1 MRMKSSRSLALLSFV
16 VAAAC
21 ARHSGEIAGLNLGGI
36 PLFETRLEIATDS
49 ATHADYRI
57 ADFDGNGVLDMAVI
71 SLTGELRVLLGNG
84 TGFNEVQATQVG
96 GIPAWISGGDFDN
109 DGDQDLVI
117 VRSDADLSQVWLN
130 NGSGTFEQ
138 GQAIEVGRDAL
149 SAVVGDFDDDGQLD
163 IAISRPVAPEIFVT
177 FGNGDGT
184 FTSDTQLSLPGGGS
198 ALTLTAGDV
207 TRDGVD
213 DLLVSDPAT
222 NRVLVYDGL
231 PSDGFGSSFVELAV
245 GGTPGA
251 CSIGD
256 LSGDGLPDIVVSAF
270 SANKYVVITE
280 IFGPIAKGVQQQGP
294 FVNEAEYASFDIPV
308 AGRPSLSTIA
318 DVTGDGL
325 VDLVGCLA
333 FQNSMVVAP
342 QQALPQGQVNT
353 LQGQLE
359 GGPYSKQF
367 QLDTTGLPLRP
378 FVGDADGNGKNDL
391 FALSGLGGRINL
403 WLANDSGRLAG
414 ARNHKTNLVGASWVE
429 AADFDGD
436 GQPEIVTGSF
446 NTSTLSFLGRADGD
460 ELAVETLFD
469 VGLGVLQLKSA
480 DLDLDGKV
488 DLIVGVDGGLR
499 VLRNRSVGGVYDFEL
514 LGTPV
519 AIGSGTFPF
528 GMSVTD
534 LDRDGDFDIAVCDFV
549 GGGVH
554 LIPGT
559 PTPFVFG
566 TETVIDLGGGP
577 IDVVAADFTGDGQLD
592 LAVSRGNQSDIVVL
606 RNDGAFAFSQFL
618 NVPVG
623 DAPNYLVTADFNRD
637 ARADLVVSNAASG
650 TITVLFGNASGFS
663 GQSYPAGALPTAL
676 MARDLSGDGIPDI
689 LVTSMQSGDFRV
701 MVGDGTGSFPLLPTF
716 PGTAGASDA
725 LLQDMTGDGRPELV
739 ISSIISNRVSL
750 VLNITQN

>member
-21 ARHSGEIAGLNLGGI
+21 ARHSGEIAGLNLGGL

-57 ADFDGNGVLDMAVI
+57 ADFDGNGILDLAVI
-71 SLTGELRVLLGNG
+71 SLTGELRILLGNG
-84 TGFNEVQATQVG
+84 TGFTEGQATQVG
-96 GIPAWISGGDFDN
+96 GIPAWIAGGDFDN

-130 NGSGTFEQ
+130 DGLGTFEQ

-149 SAVVGDFDDDGQLD
+149 SAVVGDFDGDGQLD
-163 IAISRPVAPEIFVT
+163 LAISRPVAPEVFVT
-177 FGNGDGT
+177 FGNGNGT
-184 FTSDTQLSLPGGGS
+184 FTGQTLLSLPGGGS
-198 ALTLTAGDV
+198 AFTLAAGDV
-207 TRDGVD
+207 TRDGTD
-213 DLLVSDPAT
+213 DLLISDPST
-222 NRVLVYDGL
+222 DRVLIYDGL
-231 PSDGFGSSFVELAV
+231 PSGYFGSSFVELFVA
-245 GGTPGA
+245 GAPGA

-256 LSGDGLPDIVVSAF
+256 LSGDGLNDIVVSAF
-270 SANKYVVITE
+270 AANKYVVITD
-280 IFGPIAKGVQQQGP
+280 ILGPISKGLPQGP
-294 FVNEAEYASFDIPV
+294 FTNEYSYLSFDVPV
-308 AGRPSLSTIA
+308 AGRPSLSTVA
-318 DVTGDGL
+318 DVTGDGQN
-325 VDLVGCLA
+325 DLVGCLA
-333 FQNSMVVAP
+333 FQNSMVVATRTAP
-342 QQALPQGQVNT
+342 LPEGQIGTGV
-353 LQGQLE
+353 LE
-359 GGPYSKQF
+359 QSPYSKQF

-403 WLANDSGRLAG
+403 WLATDSGRLAG
-414 ARNHKTNLVGASWVE
+414 ARNHKTDLAGASWVE

-446 NTSTLSFLGRADGD
+446 NTSTLSFLGGAEDDG
-460 ELAVETLFD
+460 LAVEATFD
-469 VGLGVLQLKSA
+469 VGLPVLQLKSA

-488 DLIVGVDGGLR
+488 DLVVGVDGGLR
-499 VLRNRSVGGVYDFEL
+499 ILRNRSVGGVYDFEL

-528 GMSVTD
+528 GMTVKD

-559 PTPFVFG
+559 STPFAFG
-566 TETVIDLGGGP
+566 SETVIDVGGGP

-606 RNDGAFAFSQFL
+606 KNDGVFAFSQFL

-663 GQSYPAGALPTAL
+663 GQAYPAGALPTAL
-676 MARDLSGDGIPDI
+676 MAQDLSGDGIPDI

-701 MVGDGTGSFPLLPTF
+701 MVGDGNGSFPQLPTF

-725 LLQDMTGDGRPELV
+725 LLQDMTGDGRPDLI

-750 VLNITQN
+750 VRNITQN

>member
-84 TGFNEVQATQVG
+84 TGFNEAQATQVG

-130 NGSGTFEQ
+130 NGTGTFEQ

-177 FGNGDGT
+177 FGNGNGT

-207 TRDGVD
+207 TRDGRD

-222 NRVLVYDGL
+222 NRVLVYDGM
-231 PSDGFGSSFVELAV
+231 SGGYFGSNFVELSV

-251 CSIGD
+251 CSLGD

-270 SANKYVVITE
+270 TANKYVVITD
-280 IFGPIAKGVQQQGP
+280 ILGPIAKGLPPQGP
-294 FVNEAEYASFDIPV
+294 FVNEYDYLSFDIPV

-378 FVGDADGNGKNDL
+378 FVGDADGNGRNDL

-414 ARNHKTNLVGASWVE
+414 ARNHKTDLVGASWVE

-446 NTSTLSFLGRADGD
+446 NTSTLSFLGRADDDG
-460 ELAVETLFD
+460 LAVETTFD

-566 TETVIDLGGGP
+566 AETVIDLGGGP

-606 RNDGAFAFSQFL
+606 RNDGVFAFSQFL

-701 MVGDGTGSFPLLPTF
+701 MVGDGNGSFPLLPTF

-725 LLQDMTGDGRPELV
+725 LLQDMTADGRPDLI
-739 ISSIISNRVSL
+739 ISSLISNRVSL
-750 VLNITQN
+750 VRNITQN